1 MASDITTASD
11 GSPADPGPLATLR
24 RAAGY
29 RNAKDF
35 AALLGVPTSTYS
47 RWERGAR
54 GPESRIPLCRAWQIA
69 DLLGCN
75 IDAVVGRVD
84 APAPGER
91 DISARYRALS
101 AGSRARLDEYVL
113 FLEFRD
119 RMIASE
125 GR

>member
-1 MASDITTASD
+1 MASDVTTTLD
-11 GSPADPGPLATLR
+11 GSSADPGPLAALR

-35 AALLGVPTSTYS
+35 AAMLGVPTSTYS

-54 GPESRIPLCRAWQIA
+54 GPESRIPLHSAWRMA
-69 DLLGCN
+69 DLLGCT

>member
-11 GSPADPGPLATLR
+11 GSSADPGPLAALR
-24 RAAGY
+24 KVAGY

-54 GPESRIPLCRAWQIA
+54 GPESRIPLRYAWRIA
-69 DLLGCN
+69 DLFGCT

-101 AGSRARLDEYVL
+101 ESGRARLDEYVL

-119 RMIASE
+119 RMIAPD